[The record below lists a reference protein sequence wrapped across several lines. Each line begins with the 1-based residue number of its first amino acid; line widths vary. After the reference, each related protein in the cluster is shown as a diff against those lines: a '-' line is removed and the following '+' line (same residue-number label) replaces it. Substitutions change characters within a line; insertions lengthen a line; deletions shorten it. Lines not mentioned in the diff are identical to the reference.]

1 MSDVK
6 KLAAFK
12 AYDIRGRMP
21 DQLNEFMVYCIGR
34 AYARVMQ
41 PTAPI
46 AVGQDA
52 RLSSKPM
59 SQALIAGLNAEAV
72 ATVDIGFC
80 GTEMIYY
87 AAGQAGM
94 GGGIMVTA
102 SHNPADYNG
111 LKMVKAEAKP
121 ISSDSGL
128 GAIEQETIRL
138 MAEVSEPSQY
148 VADSK
153 LHREQNVLEGYVAKL
168 LSLIDVSKVKPLH
181 VLINAGNGCA
191 GPFFDALAAHLPLQ
205 VTRLHHQPDGHFPN
219 GVPNPML
226 SEQQEVTAKAVVDAK
241 ADFGIAWDGDFDRC
255 FFFDENGRFIEG
267 YYLVGLLAEQ
277 LLKKAPNAAII
288 HDPRLEWNTIEK
300 VAQHGGRAVVSKCG
314 HSFIKDKMREVDAVY
329 GGEMSAHHYFRD
341 FFYCD
346 SGMIPWL
353 LLVELL
359 SQDGRS
365 LSQVVDQCML
375 DFPCSGEINFTI
387 NNAKEAIVRVQQYYA
402 AQPHQLSTLD
412 GISLDFGNW
421 RFNLRSSNTEPV
433 VRLNVET
440 KGDVGLLNEKVAE
453 LKGLLV

>member
-1 MSDVK
+1 MSDIK

-34 AYARVMQ
+34 AYARVLK
-41 PTAPI
+41 PTEPI

-59 SQALIAGLNAEAV
+59 SQALIAGLNAEGV
-72 ATVDIGFC
+72 PTVDIGFC

-138 MAEVSEPSQY
+138 MAEVTEPRHY
-148 VADSK
+148 AADAT

-168 LSLIDVSKVKPLH
+168 LSLIDTNKIKPLH

-191 GPFFDALAAHLPLQ
+191 GPFFDALASHLPLQ
-205 VTRLHHQPDGHFPN
+205 VTRLHHQPDGNFPN

-226 SEQQEVTAKAVVDAK
+226 TEQQEVTAKAVVDAK

-365 LSQVVDQCML
+365 LSQVVDQCMM

-387 NNAKEAIVRVQQYYA
+387 SNAKEAIVRVQQYYA
-402 AQPHQLSTLD
+402 QQEHQLSTLD
-412 GISLDFGNW
+412 GISMDFGDW

-440 KGDVGLLNEKVAE
+440 KADVTLLNEKVAE